1 MAFDWMNPGRRDFL
15 KFSGAALVASAY
27 PFTGA
32 RAADD
37 VYRGHAMG
45 MWEDP
50 KHGPDF
56 THFDWVNPDAPKGG
70 EIVQHA
76 VGSFDSFNGFTLKGD
91 SAPTGSIESLMTTN
105 TDESNSEYGLLAE
118 SVAFPKDR
126 SWVEFTLRAEAR
138 WHDGQPVTVEDAIF
152 SLEILK
158 TKGHPQ
164 YRFYYKNVLRGE
176 KTGERTVRFIF
187 DTANNRELPLIT
199 GQLPVL
205 PKHYWESRDFEKT
218 TLEPPLGSGPYRVE
232 SFDTG
237 RSVTLVRVDDY
248 WGRDLPVNR
257 GQNNPDRIRYD
268 YYRDRTVAFE
278 AFKAGAYDFRHELTS
293 SQWATGYD
301 VPAIRSGEM
310 KRETISHS
318 RPTGMQCFVYNTR
331 REKFQDPA
339 LREALAYA
347 FDFEWSNKNLFY
359 GIYERPKSF
368 FENSELASTGLPSA
382 EELKILEPMRG
393 TIPDRVFTDEY
404 QPPVT
409 DGSGTPRAN
418 LRKGLDILRNAGWKI
433 TGGKLIDPKSGKPL
447 EIEFLLSS
455 PAFERIVLPF
465 TKNLERLGVTSTV
478 RTVDSAQ
485 YQNRMDSFDFDVTT
499 DVFGQSSSPGNEQRD
514 FWGSEAADRPG
525 GRNTIGIKDP
535 AIDKL
540 VDLVIAAQTWEDL
553 VTRCRA
559 LDRVLLWHHF
569 VIPQWASTS
578 FNIAWWNKFG
588 RPEKTPKY
596 EIGFTSWWVDP
607 ALTAKLKKS
616 GG

>member
-1 MAFDWMNPGRRDFL
+1 
-15 KFSGAALVASAY
+15 
-27 PFTGA
+27 
-32 RAADD
+32 
-37 VYRGHAMG
+37 
-45 MWEDP
+45 
-50 KHGPDF
+50 
-56 THFDWVNPDAPKGG
+56 
-70 EIVQHA
+70 
-76 VGSFDSFNGFTLKGD
+76 
-91 SAPTGSIESLMTTN
+91 
-105 TDESNSEYGLLAE
+105 
-118 SVAFPKDR
+118 
-126 SWVEFTLRAEAR
+126 
-138 WHDGQPVTVEDAIF
+138 
-152 SLEILK
+152 
-158 TKGHPQ
+158 
-164 YRFYYKNVLRGE
+164 
-176 KTGERTVRFIF
+176 
-187 DTANNRELPLIT
+187 
-199 GQLPVL
+199 
-205 PKHYWESRDFEKT
+205 
-218 TLEPPLGSGPYRVE
+218 
-232 SFDTG
+232 
-237 RSVTLVRVDDY
+237 
-248 WGRDLPVNR
+248 
-257 GQNNPDRIRYD
+257 
-268 YYRDRTVAFE
+268 
-278 AFKAGAYDFRHELTS
+278 
-293 SQWATGYD
+293 
-301 VPAIRSGEM
+301 
-310 KRETISHS
+310 
-318 RPTGMQCFVYNTR
+318 
-331 REKFQDPA
+331 
-339 LREALAYA
+339 
-347 FDFEWSNKNLFY
+347 
-359 GIYERPKSF
+359 
-368 FENSELASTGLPSA
+368 
-382 EELKILEPMRG
+382 MRG

-607 ALTAKLKKS
+607 ALAAKLKKS